1 MQSSRQLYHESE
13 GDIPEMTV
21 SHRHVPDS
29 INGGGQHFEDYMDT
43 ATYTKLGFPP
53 LKPVATLPSIA
64 HLFSSK
70 RKNSRC
76 GVYLLAFAD
85 NTHYIGQAVEVVR
98 RFSQHRQRHTISGF
112 SFLPTREAMLDHVE
126 FDKIRLAENL
136 GFRLINIVHTS
147 VTAVEADLDL
157 VLQPEEQTKWIGRGA
172 YYFKRD
178 PSPPIVLPQAHVD
191 RFSPKFQQF
200 LAHPMAL
207 PAAKLLRTY
216 LVNAIPSPRRTEYS
230 FWNVSCMPSTGA
242 PTRKRL
248 FCVSAASMEL
258 FVLFCDKS
266 DRRELSGFLTI
277 SVETLEALQ
286 PDVDAFMRKHPTVE
300 LSIYPYQDAGED
312 QITLQVF
319 GLTALKRLLADKD
332 VQIAAGVLAQRVMR
346 KRPTFYA
353 QFHCPQLASLA
364 LDQH

>member
-1 MQSSRQLYHESE
+1 M
-13 GDIPEMTV
+13 GDDTMSTV
-21 SHRHVPDS
+21 C
-29 INGGGQHFEDYMDT
+29 FEEDNMDET
-43 ATYTKLGFPP
+43 TYAKLGFPP
-53 LKPVATLPSIA
+53 LKPVATLPTVA

-76 GVYLLAFAD
+76 GVYLLAFPD
-85 NTHYIGQAVEVVR
+85 NTHYIGKAIEVVR
-98 RFSQHRQRHTISGF
+98 RFSQHRQRHAISGF
-112 SFLPTREAMLDHVE
+112 SFIPTREALLDRVE

-136 GFRLINIVHTS
+136 GLRLINVVHTS

-157 VLQPEEQTKWIGRGA
+157 VLPPGEQAKWIGRGA
-172 YYFKRD
+172 YHFRRD
-178 PSPPIVLPQAHVD
+178 RSPSIVLPQSHID
-191 RFSPKFQQF
+191 RFAPKFRQL
-200 LAHPMAL
+200 LAHPMAS
-207 PAAKLLRTY
+207 AAAQLLRAY
-216 LVNAIPSPRRTEYS
+216 LINAIPSPRRTEYS

-266 DRRELSGFLTI
+266 DPRELSGFVTI
-277 SVETLEALQ
+277 SVETLAALQ
-286 PDVDAFMRKHPTVE
+286 PDVDAFKRRHPTVDF
-300 LSIYPYQDAGED
+300 SIYPYQDAGED

-319 GLTALKRLLADKD
+319 GLDALKRLLADKA
-332 VQIAAGVLAQRVMR
+332 VQMAAGVLAQRVMR

-364 LDQH
+364 LDQA